1 MSFDQFDVFE
11 IFGTGEYLEMLFGLL
26 APFIGTALGSACVF
40 FMRGEMSSRIKHALA
55 GFAGGVMV
63 AASVFSLI
71 IPAIESSSQLGR
83 FSFVPAVVGVMLGVL
98 FLCAT
103 DPIIQ
108 RVVESR
114 RDPAKEL
121 LERSAHSDRQR
132 SSMLF
137 LAVTL
142 HNLPEGMAVG
152 VAFAASLYWGDRA
165 ALTSAT
171 VLALGIAIQDLP
183 EGAIISMPLAGNGMK
198 RSKAF
203 WLGTLSGLV
212 EPLGAVLTLLA
223 ASFVLPILPYLL
235 CFAAG
240 AMLYV
245 VVEELIPEIHESSHS
260 TLGVIMFAVGFSVM
274 MMLDVALG

>member
-1 MSFDQFDVFE
+1 MSFDK
-11 IFGTGEYLEMLFGLL
+11 FGASEYLEVLL
-26 APFIGTALGSACVF
+26 GVIAPFVGTALGSACVF
-40 FMRGEMSSRIKHALA
+40 FMRGAMSSRIRHALA
-55 GFAGGVMV
+55 GFASGVMV
-63 AASVFSLI
+63 AASVWSLI

-83 FSFVPAVVGVMLGVL
+83 FGFIPAVVGIMLGVF

-108 RVVESR
+108 KIVQGRQAAPTDASQLSSR
-114 RDPAKEL
+114 QK
-121 LERSAHSDRQR
+121 

-165 ALTSAT
+165 ALAAAT

-198 RSKAF
+198 KSKAF

-212 EPLGAVLTLLA
+212 EPLGAVLTILA
-223 ASFVLPILPYLL
+223 ASLVLPVLPYLL

-245 VVEELIPEIHESSHS
+245 VVEELIPEIHEDGHS

>member
-1 MSFDQFDVFE
+1 MSFDK
-11 IFGTGEYLEMLFGLL
+11 FGPNEYLEIIFGLL
-26 APFIGTALGSACVF
+26 VPFIGTAVGSACVF
-40 FMRGEMSSRIKHALA
+40 FMRKAMSSRIKHALA

-63 AASVFSLI
+63 AASVWSLI
-71 IPAIESSSQLGR
+71 IPAIESSAHLGR
-83 FSFVPAVVGVMLGVL
+83 LSFIPAVVGVMLGVL

-108 RVVESR
+108 RINKNRCGSLPEKIDSSVGSAT
-114 RDPAKEL
+114 P
-121 LERSAHSDRQR
+121 ERKK

-142 HNLPEGMAVG
+142 HNFPEGMAVG
-152 VAFAASLYWGDRA
+152 VAFAASIYSESRA
-165 ALTSAT
+165 ALTAAT
-171 VLALGIAIQDLP
+171 VLALGIAIQDFP
-183 EGAIISMPLAGNGMK
+183 EGAIISMPLASNGMK

-212 EPLGAVLTLLA
+212 EPLGAVLTILA
-223 ASFVLPILPYLL
+223 AGLVLPVLPYLL

-245 VVEELIPEIHESSHS
+245 VAEELIPEIHEDRHS
-260 TLGVIMFAVGFSVM
+260 TLGVVMFAIGFSVM